1 MTAREEKPIIEMS
14 HVTFSYDAPAEGGA
28 ENSEDAA
35 LRDVTLSIGAGEF
48 VGVIGPSGA
57 GKSTL
62 ASVMSGAIPT
72 TAVPSTAPRWST
84 DTTPAT

>member
-35 LRDVTLSIGAGEF
+35 LRDVSLSIGEGEF

-62 ASVMSGAIPT
+62 ASVMSGAIPHHYRGMD
-72 TAVPSTAPRWST
+72 PCLS
-84 DTTPAT
+84 